1 MRILMRSRG
10 KIIIAL
16 LLVLSLSLVL
26 LGCNSNNAQQS
37 SGDPKDT
44 PIRIGVNNWPENIAA
59 ANMWKILLEEKGY
72 KVELISGEKAP
83 IYTGVSSGDLE
94 LGLEV
99 WLPLLD
105 KPYYDQYKD
114 KLETYGPWYNGAR
127 VGLLVPEY
135 VDVNSIEE
143 LNDNKDKFLVNGT
156 PTIVGIDAGASIMKE
171 TAGAIEKYNL
181 DYQLMNGSEAA
192 MMAALKRAYDN
203 NEPVAVTHWTPH
215 WAFSVYDLKFL
226 DDPRK
231 AYSDPDDIY
240 IMATKGFGEKY
251 PNLVKWLDQWHMD
264 DDTLGGLMA
273 TIQDAGDPAKGA
285 KDWIEKNRGLVD
297 EWLK

>member
-1 MRILMRSRG
+1 MRSRG

-127 VGLLVPEY
+127 VGLVVPEY

-203 NEPVAVTHWTPH
+203 NEPVAVTHWTPQLGPH
-215 WAFSVYDLKFL
+215 SISA
-226 DDPRK
+226 
-231 AYSDPDDIY
+231 AYQHRLPVLVLIESKQAAETTDS
-240 IMATKGFGEKY
+240 GQ
-251 PNLVKWLDQWHMD
+251 NLRPESTAHRVFNQVD
-264 DDTLGGLMA
+264 
-273 TIQDAGDPAKGA
+273 
-285 KDWIEKNRGLVD
+285 GLVAGINIHPRVGISQPLFLFGHVNLPYILTID
-297 EWLK
+297 NST

>member
-127 VGLLVPEY
+127 VGLVVPEY

-203 NEPVAVTHWTPH
+203 NEPVAVTHWTPQLGPH
-215 WAFSVYDLKFL
+215 SISA
-226 DDPRK
+226 
-231 AYSDPDDIY
+231 AYQHRLPVLVLIESKQAAETTDS
-240 IMATKGFGEKY
+240 GQ
-251 PNLVKWLDQWHMD
+251 NLRPESTAHRVFNQVD
-264 DDTLGGLMA
+264 
-273 TIQDAGDPAKGA
+273 
-285 KDWIEKNRGLVD
+285 GLVAGINIHPRVGISQPLFLFGHVNLPYILTID
-297 EWLK
+297 NST